1 MVVTTMLLGL
11 TGRQG
16 PLRTAPPPAL
26 SGFGPPLLAVPA
38 GEGRAAAS
46 WYTGF
51 GWLLEPAHEQRQ
63 GAMRIE
69 PTRTQPTQT
78 PSARQPAEQPERP
91 AAGRSDSVELSDGAE
106 YLRRAREEAAAAPD
120 VRAERVAAI
129 KDQIQAGTY
138 QIDDTA
144 LAEKLLDVL

>member
-1 MVVTTMLLGL
+1 MLVTTMLAGAA
-11 TGRQG
+11 RQG
-16 PLRTAPPPAL
+16 ALQTVPAPSL

-38 GEGRAAAS
+38 ADGRATAS

-69 PTRTQPTQT
+69 PTRTRPAQAPPVRQAAE
-78 PSARQPAEQPERP
+78 PSEQPAGARRP
-91 AAGRSDSVELSDGAE
+91 DTVELSDGAE
-106 YLRRAREEAAAAPD
+106 SLRRAREDAAAAPD

-129 KDQIQAGTY
+129 KGQIQAGAY